1 MDPTDSIRSVKGNL
15 LSGKKIALGIT
26 GSISAEEVVKISR
39 ELIRYGAE
47 IYPLMTEDAEDIITP
62 TSIKFAT
69 GKKPI
74 DKITGLTEHVILE
87 KECDIL
93 LIVPC
98 SANTISKIAN
108 GIGDTVVS
116 LFALSFLGSKPIII
130 SPAMSI
136 SMYNNPVIKENIT
149 KLKSLGVVFL
159 EPKME
164 EGKAKLPDLETV
176 VANTIS
182 VLYGK
187 MKKKMLI
194 IGGATEEPIDDI
206 RVITNRSSGVTSIEL
221 AKAAFYYGNDVM
233 LYLGSSEVEPPGYI
247 KTKKFRSLDD
257 LLKMIDEM
265 LSFDVII
272 VPAAISDFKI
282 EKKEGKL
289 KSDKE
294 INLSLRPAPKFLKIL
309 REKYKNELIA
319 FKAEFGYDI
328 LIKESRKMLDDYSL
342 KFVVANDMRDV
353 KRDLTKILIVTKN
366 DVKEYSGK
374 KSEIALKILEFYMS
388 IIV

>member
-62 TSIKFAT
+62 TSINFAT

-233 LYLGSSEVEPPGYI
+233 LYLGRSEVEPPGYI